1 LITAEENG
9 KIRGQISWKEP
20 QEPTAASRGWLDGS
34 TFGAYLDDV
43 EWGDSWICGEI
54 VLEDVNEE
62 QKLFAVWR

>member
-1 LITAEENG
+1 
-9 KIRGQISWKEP
+9 
-20 QEPTAASRGWLDGS
+20 
-34 TFGAYLDDV
+34 V